1 MKKRILSLALTMLFM
16 VGLLAGCGSANE
28 KSKGA
33 DGNDNSKKSE
43 QKYAL
48 ITGTGGL
55 GDQSFNDLTYQGM
68 QKAEKELGI
77 TFDYVE
83 PKEVADYETQQ
94 RAMAESGKYSLIV
107 CVGFDQ
113 VDALT
118 KVAADFPDQKF
129 AIIDSTVDAP
139 NVVSYVSEEQEGSFL
154 VGAMAGL
161 MKKEVK
167 DPKLSGK
174 NVTGVVGALDI
185 PLIRKFVAG
194 YMAGVKYVNP
204 DMEVIYDY
212 AGGFSDPTTAKEIA
226 VNMNQKGADI
236 IYHAAGGSGLG
247 VFEAAKQ
254 KNFMAIGVNSN
265 QNSIAPD
272 NIFAS
277 MLKRVDT
284 AAYDAVK
291 SVQDGTF
298 KSGVK
303 SLGLAQDGVG
313 YTVEGS
319 NIKVPDDIIKKVDEL
334 KTKIIN
340 GEIKVPT
347 DIPEVDA
354 FLKTNAGK

>member
-1 MKKRILSLALTMLFM
+1 MKKRLLTLLVTIVFIIGLFT
-16 VGLLAGCGSANE
+16 GCGGTGTKDTSSNTP
-28 KSKGA
+28 KSDK
-33 DGNDNSKKSE
+33 
-43 QKYAL
+43 QFAL
-48 ITGTGGL
+48 ILGTGGL
-55 GDQSFNDLTYQGM
+55 GDQSFNDLTYAGM

-94 RAMAESGKYSLIV
+94 RAMADAGKYGIIV

-118 KVAADFPDQKF
+118 KVAADYPDQKF
-129 AIIDSTVDAP
+129 AIIDSVVDAP

-161 MKKEVK
+161 MKLDVK
-167 DPKLSGK
+167 DAKLSGK

-185 PLIRKFVAG
+185 PLIRKFIAG

-204 DMEVIYDY
+204 SMEVVYDY
-212 AGGFSDPTTAKEIA
+212 VGDFSDPTTAKEIA
-226 VNMNQKGADI
+226 SNMNQKGADI

-254 KNFMAIGVNSN
+254 GNFMAIGVNSN

-284 AAYDAVK
+284 ATFDAVK
-291 SVQDGTF
+291 SVLDGTF
-298 KSGVK
+298 KAETK

-313 YTVEGS
+313 YSVEGS
-319 NIKVPDDIIKKVDEL
+319 NIKIPEEIIKKVEDL
-334 KTKIIN
+334 KQQIIN

>member
-1 MKKRILSLALTMLFM
+1 MKKRLLVLLVTMVFTIGLFT
-16 VGLLAGCGSANE
+16 GCGKTGTKETGTTAP
-28 KSKGA
+28 KS
-33 DGNDNSKKSE
+33 DKKF
-43 QKYAL
+43 AIIL
-48 ITGTGGL
+48 GTGGL
-55 GDQSFNDLTYQGM
+55 GDQSFNDLTYAGM
-68 QKAEKELGI
+68 KKAENDLGI

-94 RAMAESGKYSLIV
+94 RAMAEGGKYGLIV

-118 KVAADFPDQKF
+118 KVAADFPEQKF
-129 AIIDSTVDAP
+129 AIIDSVVNAP

-161 MKKEVK
+161 MKLEMK

-185 PLIRKFVAG
+185 DLIRKFVAG

-204 DMEVIYDY
+204 SMEVLYDY
-212 AGGFSDPTTAKEIA
+212 VGGFSDPTTAKEIA

-254 KNFMAIGVNSN
+254 GNFMAIGVNSN

-284 AAYDAVK
+284 AAYDSVK
-291 SVQDGTF
+291 SVLDGTF
-298 KSGVK
+298 KSEVK

-313 YTVEGS
+313 YSVEGS
-319 NIKVPDDIIKKVDEL
+319 NIKVPDDIIKKVEEL
-334 KTKIIN
+334 KQKIIS

-347 DIPEVDA
+347 DIPQVDA
-354 FLKTNAGK
+354 FLKANAGK

>member
-1 MKKRILSLALTMLFM
+1 MKKRLLTLLVTIVFIMGLFT
-16 VGLLAGCGSANE
+16 GCGGANNKDTSE
-28 KSKGA
+28 NTKETG
-33 DGNDNSKKSE
+33 SE
-43 QKYAL
+43 QKFAL
-48 ITGTGGL
+48 ILGTGGL
-55 GDQSFNDLTYQGM
+55 GDQSFNDLTYEGM
-68 QKAEKELGI
+68 KKAEKELGI

-94 RAMAESGKYSLIV
+94 RAMADTGEYGLIV

-118 KVAADFPDQKF
+118 KVAADYPDQKF

-139 NVVSYVSEEQEGSFL
+139 NVVSYMSEEQEGSFL

-161 MKKEVK
+161 MKLQVK
-167 DPKLSGK
+167 DAKLSGK

-185 PLIRKFVAG
+185 PLIRKFIAG

-212 AGGFSDPTTAKEIA
+212 VGDFSDPTTAKEIA
-226 VNMNQKGADI
+226 LNMNGKGADI

-254 KNFMAIGVNSN
+254 GNFMAIGVNSN

-284 AAYDAVK
+284 ATYDAVK
-291 SVQDGTF
+291 SVLDGTF
-298 KSGVK
+298 KAEVK
-303 SLGLAQDGVG
+303 SLGLAQEGVG
-313 YTVEGS
+313 YAVEGS
-319 NIKVPDDIIKKVDEL
+319 NIQVPEDILSKVDEL
-334 KTKIIN
+334 KQKIVN

-354 FLKTNAGK
+354 FLANSGK